1 MNLWYW
7 LLLTLM
13 FVLMTIIET
22 FDLINTRKLT
32 IKELVVFVLRAMS
45 IVTKR
50 DLLLIV
56 CIASAIAC

>member
-1 MNLWYW
+1 MQFWFW
-7 LLLTLM
+7 FLLTIM